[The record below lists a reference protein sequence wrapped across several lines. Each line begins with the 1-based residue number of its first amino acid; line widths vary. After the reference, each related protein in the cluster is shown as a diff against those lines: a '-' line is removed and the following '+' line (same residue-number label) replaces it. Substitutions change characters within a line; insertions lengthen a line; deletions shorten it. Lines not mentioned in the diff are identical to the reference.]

1 MTGHRIALAIL
12 LVVGVACWAGVNLV
26 VGPALLGRASADRAG
41 ARDGDP
47 RAAGAPRVGAPAG
60 AASSPH
66 QPEVAPVTSVAALAG
81 AGAEAA
87 ASAAIGEAAAASSAA
102 ASAAA
107 PVAAPEPAMRL
118 AFAARSPNFEP
129 GTRMAIFELVR
140 RLRGEPE
147 RRVRLVGRGDPGSDG
162 AAAESLATR
171 RAQGAR
177 EFLVTLG
184 ISADRVT
191 AEAAPASEAV
201 AGGAG
206 GDEGRTVDVFL
217 E

>member
-1 MTGHRIALAIL
+1 
-12 LVVGVACWAGVNLV
+12 
-26 VGPALLGRASADRAG
+26 
-41 ARDGDP
+41 
-47 RAAGAPRVGAPAG
+47 
-60 AASSPH
+60 
-66 QPEVAPVTSVAALAG
+66 
-81 AGAEAA
+81 
-87 ASAAIGEAAAASSAA
+87 
-102 ASAAA
+102 
-107 PVAAPEPAMRL
+107 MRL